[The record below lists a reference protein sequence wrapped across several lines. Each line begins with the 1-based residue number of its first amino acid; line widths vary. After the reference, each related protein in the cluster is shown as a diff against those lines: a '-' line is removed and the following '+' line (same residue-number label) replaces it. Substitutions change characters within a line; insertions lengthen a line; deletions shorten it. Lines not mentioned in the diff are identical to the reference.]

1 MTKNPEEACSIA
13 RTLGVVGER
22 WTFLILREA
31 FLGATRFAEFRDR
44 LGVAPD
50 ILSDR
55 LATLVE
61 YGVMAREPYREPG
74 ARSRFAYR
82 LTPAGRELQVVLSA
96 LQQWGDEHLPR
107 PEGPSMLRRVRGT
120 DGPVHVG
127 YLDDEG
133 RESPPRRR
141 RHHPGQLARRT
152 KPLHNRRIN
161 VKEMVS
167 TEDPHTP
174 GGTVSSA
181 QAEYSRLNGGDP
193 ATALLHAKHD
203 AAVTRTQACSRR

>member
-1 MTKNPEEACSIA
+1 MLGGMAKNPEEACSIA
-13 RTLGVVGER
+13 RTLDVVGER

-120 DGPVHVG
+120 ACPVHIG

-133 RESPPRRR
+133 REVLPADVAMIP
-141 RHHPGQLARRT
+141 
-152 KPLHNRRIN
+152 
-161 VKEMVS
+161 VS
-167 TEDPHTP
+167 
-174 GGTVSSA
+174 
-181 QAEYSRLNGGDP
+181 
-193 ATALLHAKHD
+193 
-203 AAVTRTQACSRR
+203 